1 MNLYRG
7 ITETMLRED
16 NGDLKAKGTEYLLTF
31 TADSTHIY
39 AGNDY
44 ITVAPSKQTA
54 AHLHNYCSDTY
65 KTSYISCTT
74 DLDIA
79 RKFATYNGFLDGYIF
94 ELSIPNDIYETVKVD
109 DHNLSSTNPDEHE
122 ILINLYDFDLK
133 VPKNW
138 IIKKTLIKVK

>member
-7 ITETMLRED
+7 ITEMMLRED

-54 AHLHNYCSDTY
+54 AYLHNYCSDTY

-79 RKFATYNGFLDGYIF
+79 RKFATYNGFLDGYI
-94 ELSIPNDIYETVKVD
+94 YETIKVD

-133 VPKNW
+133 VPINW

>member
-122 ILINLYDFDLK
+122 ILINLYDSDLK